1 MGPMRR
7 TAALAAAVGL
17 ALAAGGCTQDPPAMP
32 RACTDTSRAGY
43 ERALAAA
50 PGAVR
55 LPGGVAISTC
65 TRRVRSD
72 AELQNLGTVVH
83 GVAEDLA
90 ERAAAGDGDADAA
103 LQLGFLVGA
112 VGVGAERS
120 SGIASE
126 LARRVE
132 SATTRLIDGPA
143 DVADALRRGGAAGRA
158 RG

>member
-1 MGPMRR
+1 MRR

-17 ALAAGGCTQDPPAMP
+17 VLCAGGCTKEPPAMP
-32 RACTDTSRAGY
+32 SACTDTSRDGY

-55 LPGGVAISTC
+55 LPGGVAISSC

-83 GVAEDLA
+83 GVAESLA
-90 ERAAAGDGDADAA
+90 ERAATRADADAA
-103 LQLGFLVGA
+103 LRLGYLVGA
-112 VGVGAERS
+112 VGAGAERS

-132 SATTRLIDGPA
+132 SATSRVVDGPA
-143 DVADALRRGGAAGRA
+143 EVAAALRRGGAAGRA

>member
-1 MGPMRR
+1 MRR
-7 TAALAAAVGL
+7 PAALAFAAGL
-17 ALAAGGCTQDPPAMP
+17 ALVAGGCTKDPPAMP
-32 RACTDTSRAGY
+32 RACTDTSRDGY
-43 ERALAAA
+43 EQALTRA
-50 PGAVR
+50 PGIVR

-83 GVAEDLA
+83 EVAEALA
-90 ERAAAGDGDADAA
+90 DRAAGGDARAA
-103 LQLGFLVGA
+103 LELGYLAGA
-112 VGVGAERS
+112 VGTGAERS

-132 SATTRLIDGPA
+132 SATARLIDGPA
-143 DVADALRRGGAAGRA
+143 DVAEALARGGAAGRA

>member
-1 MGPMRR
+1 M
-7 TAALAAAVGL
+7 
-17 ALAAGGCTQDPPAMP
+17 LAAGGCTKDPPAMP
-32 RACTDTSRAGY
+32 RACTDTAPDGY

-50 PGAVR
+50 PRAVR

-83 GVAEDLA
+83 GVAEALA
-90 ERAAAGDGDADAA
+90 DRAVSNDDADAA
-103 LQLGFLVGA
+103 VQLGYLAGA

-120 SGIASE
+120 NGIAAE

-132 SATTRLIDGPA
+132 STTARLVNGPTEL
-143 DVADALRRGGAAGRA
+143 ADAVQRGGAAGRA
-158 RG
+158 HG

>member
-7 TAALAAAVGL
+7 TAALAFAVGL
-17 ALAAGGCTQDPPAMP
+17 VLTAEGCTKDPPRMP
-32 RACTDTSRAGY
+32 RACTDTSRDGY

-50 PGAVR
+50 PRGRAVR
-55 LPGGVAISTC
+55 LPGGVTISTC

-83 GVAEDLA
+83 GVAEALA
-90 ERAAAGDGDADAA
+90 DRAAGGDAAAA
-103 LQLGFLVGA
+103 LELGFLVGA
-112 VGVGAERS
+112 IGVGAERS
-120 SGIASE
+120 NGIAAE

-132 SATTRLIDGPA
+132 STTARVVDGPKEVTA
-143 DVADALRRGGAAGRA
+143 ALARGGEAGRA